1 LGSVSEPVIHAS
13 GGVVLRPSDNGSG
26 GVCEVLVVH
35 RPRYDDWSLPKG
47 KDEPG
52 ESPEQAAVR
61 EVWEEAGQPARIIAP
76 LGRSAY
82 RTPAG
87 AKQVL
92 WFAMRATGASEF
104 SPNPEVDRIAWLSPA
119 AATEVLTYDRDR
131 DLVAS
136 MDSNAL
142 LGTGTLFLV
151 RHAAAGDRATW
162 TGEDRDRPLTRKGE
176 AQARG
181 ILGRLRDEGL
191 ERIITSP
198 YLRCTETVRP
208 LAESLGLEL
217 ELDHALV
224 EGAGRKRARALVEGL
239 FGQNTVLCSH
249 GDVIPQLLDWMV
261 GEGIRLESD
270 FDCKK
275 GSIWVIEIDS
285 GEFGSARYLPPVEV

>member
-1 LGSVSEPVIHAS
+1 LGSIIEPVIHAS

-26 GVCEVLVVH
+26 GAYEVLVVH

-76 LGRSAY
+76 LGSSSY
-82 RTPAG
+82 RTQAG

-92 WFAMRATGASEF
+92 WFAMRATGVSEF
-104 SPNPEVDRIAWLSPA
+104 SPNPEVDSVAWLSPGA
-119 AATEVLTYDRDR
+119 AAELLTYDRDR
-131 DLVAS
+131 DLVS
-136 MDSNAL
+136 SIDPEAL
-142 LGTGTLFLV
+142 LGTGTLYLV
-151 RHAAAGDRATW
+151 RHAAAGDRTTW
-162 TGEDRDRPLTRKGE
+162 MGKDRDRPLTAKGE

-208 LAESLGLEL
+208 LAESIGLEL
-217 ELDHALV
+217 ETNDYLA
-224 EGAGRKRARALVEGL
+224 EAAGGKPARALVESL
-239 FGQNTVLCSH
+239 SGQNTVLCSH

-261 GEGIRLESD
+261 DEGLRLESS

-275 GSIWVIEIDS
+275 GSIWVVEIES
-285 GEFGSARYLPPVEV
+285 GEFASARYLPPVEA